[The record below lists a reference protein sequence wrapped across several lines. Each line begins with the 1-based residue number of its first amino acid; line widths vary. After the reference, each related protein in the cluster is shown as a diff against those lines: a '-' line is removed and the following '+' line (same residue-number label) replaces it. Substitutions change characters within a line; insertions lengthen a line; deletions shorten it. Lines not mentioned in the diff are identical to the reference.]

1 MTGAHIVL
9 PVYVGDAERPL
20 WASPEAAV
28 LRERL
33 KALLADLSRD
43 HAVAVTGPETGLPD
57 WARTL
62 GPPMITVPM
71 REAPGPCLLPLGGE
85 AALRALAASGVPGSG
100 FGAVVDFRSPL
111 LAAGTVRGVL
121 ADLAR
126 DAAPRLAVAPAAL
139 NTAIMECP
147 WDILSAKQV
156 ALADPDAAPGDVP
169 AAITER
175 MGPHAGL
182 SRPFSLPGALS
193 GPAAS
198 DWGDTSWLALVA
210 PQGTFSLDPGLPVF
224 VPLSGLGHSRHARD
238 RFLAVFELLP
248 GEGCRRLFPR
258 IDLPE
263 GFVFHGMD
271 ALWEPDA
278 ATILCLIRAG
288 EAQLWMHESLAVPA
302 VWVRAWEMRDGAV
315 AGQCFGRMAA
325 AGERITVGGRVFVG
339 PVLAVD
345 GGVDAVVCRM
355 ERPAAGARA
364 DFVEPVRLQRPL
376 WDMDPGTG
384 MKRNRAT
391 GAAILGRQNYPEN
404 LSPTLGLAAG
414 RMADLLGIDARG
426 KAGELRALRLEPA
439 QAVSVRDL
447 PSLFRAVVMAR
458 DTQDG
463 AA

>member
-9 PVYVGDAERPL
+9 PVHVGDAERPL
-20 WASPEAAV
+20 WASPDAV
-28 LRERL
+28 VLLERL
-33 KALLADLSRD
+33 KGLLADLSRD
-43 HAVAVTGPETGLPD
+43 HAVAVTGPETGIPD

-62 GPPMITVPM
+62 GPRIISVPM
-71 REAPGPCLLPLGGE
+71 REAPGPCLLPSGGE
-85 AALRALAASGVPGSG
+85 AALRALAASGVPGSD

-111 LAAGTVRGVL
+111 LAAGTIRGAL
-121 ADLAR
+121 ADLGR
-126 DAAPRLAVAPAAL
+126 DAAPRLSVAPAAL

-147 WDILSAKQV
+147 WDILGARQV
-156 ALADPDAAPGDVP
+156 ALADPDATPGDVP
-169 AAITER
+169 AAIIER
-175 MGPHAGL
+175 MGRHTGL

-198 DWGDTSWLALVA
+198 GSGDTSWLALVA
-210 PQGTFSLDPGLPVF
+210 PQGAFSLDPGLPAF
-224 VPLSGLGHSRHARD
+224 VPLSGLSHSRHARD
-238 RFLAVFELLP
+238 RLLAAFELLP
-248 GEGCRRLFPR
+248 GERCRRLLPR

-271 ALWEPDA
+271 ALWEPEA

-288 EAQLWMHESLAVPA
+288 ETQLWIHESMAVPPA
-302 VWVRAWEMRDGAV
+302 WVRAWEMRGEAV
-315 AGQCFGRMAA
+315 AGQCAGRVAA
-325 AGERITVGGRVFVG
+325 AGERIIVGGRVFVG
-339 PVLAVD
+339 PMLAVD
-345 GGVDAVVCRM
+345 GGADSVVCRL
-355 ERPAAGARA
+355 ERPAVDARA

-391 GAAILGRQNYPEN
+391 GAAILGRQSYPEN
-404 LSPTLGLAAG
+404 LSPTLGFAAG

-447 PSLFRAVVMAR
+447 PSLFRAVAMAR
-458 DTQDG
+458 DTEGD